1 MLQVFF
7 AKKNT
12 FWFGVQQDESRHSA
26 PLCCF
31 SCLSWTYACS
41 AHDIRSELLKILDSR
56 SAFVTCDLIAQ
67 RLLITDVIIHFKVQG
82 SSVRTFNDLP
92 EWSVSH
98 FVLSFLI
105 FLHLHFFSAGS
116 YDTLG
121 FYSPPWKICTLYLY
135 MYFNMGR
142 CMGAYVLPSI
152 HFWWPHRVI
161 HTASTCFLQAA
172 SKLPDLLRHGAR
184 TNCVLKN
191 KKITL
196 SIF

>member
-1 MLQVFF
+1 MLKTTQPTVSVLQLCYKFF
-7 AKKNT
+7 LLRRIHFDLGCNKMRA
-12 FWFGVQQDESRHSA
+12 GHSA

-31 SCLSWTYACS
+31 SCLSWTQACS

-105 FLHLHFFSAGS
+105 FLHLHFFLQEVTTHQAFIPP
-116 YDTLG
+116 LG
-121 FYSPPWKICTLYLY
+121 KSVPCT
-135 MYFNMGR
+135 
-142 CMGAYVLPSI
+142 CTCISTWEGAWEPMCCLPSI
-152 HFWWPHRVI
+152 FDDHIELSTQLPP
-161 HTASTCFLQAA
+161 ASSRQPPSCQ
-172 SKLPDLLRHGAR
+172 
-184 TNCVLKN
+184 
-191 KKITL
+191 IY
-196 SIF
+196 